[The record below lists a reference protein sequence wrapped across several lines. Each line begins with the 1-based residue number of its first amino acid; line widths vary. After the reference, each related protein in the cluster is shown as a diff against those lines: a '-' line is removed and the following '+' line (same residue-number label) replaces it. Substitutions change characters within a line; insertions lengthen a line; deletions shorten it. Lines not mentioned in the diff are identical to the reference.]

1 MKPTTPTSA
10 DVVVTDKRARNK
22 LIIGIVAFLFGLL
35 YSRMDDFLAAY
46 QGPWG
51 ARLALV
57 LAPWA
62 LVGVVAVLSRR
73 FYQADE
79 LEVLI
84 NRQAL
89 AFAFYAAVF
98 GLAVLDQLQAA
109 RFVPEFVWTTQGLL
123 AGLVLLMGTGILWS
137 KRRYH

>member
-1 MKPTTPTSA
+1 MNTTTPDSA
-10 DVVVTDKRARNK
+10 ATAVADKRSRNK
-22 LIIGIVAFLFGLL
+22 LILGIVAFLCGLL
-35 YSRMDDFLAAY
+35 YSRVDDFLAAY

-62 LVGVVAVLSRR
+62 MVGVVAVLSRR

-79 LEVLI
+79 LELLI

-89 AFAFYAAVF
+89 AFAFYAALV
-98 GLAVLDQLQAA
+98 GLAVLDQLQTA
-109 RFVPEFVWTTQGLL
+109 RFVPEFVSGPP
-123 AGLVLLMGTGILWS
+123 GG
-137 KRRYH
+137 